1 MADEVRTTYK
11 LKTPVKFENGDI
23 VTELSF
29 RRPKG
34 KDLRKLPA
42 EESLNT
48 VLILARLL
56 SGQPDVLF
64 DEMDVIDIQG
74 VAEAVAGFMPSGSA
88 TGQKP

>member
-11 LKTPVKFENGDI
+11 LKTPVKLGPDTI
-23 VTELSF
+23 VSELQF

-34 KDLRKLPA
+34 KDLRKLPP

-64 DEMDVIDIQG
+64 DEMDVIDVQG
-74 VAEAVAGFMPSGSA
+74 VAEHIAGFMPSGSA